1 MVCFSLHYWQYLFC
15 SQVKIVHNAKVFLV
29 ANSFHFVSVIT
40 VMYYILHISFQ
51 TIHHVHDS
59 IFSVQMQPWM

>member
-40 VMYYILHISFQ
+40 VMYYILHISLDKEFYN
-51 TIHHVHDS
+51 VHDS
-59 IFSVQMQPWM
+59 IFSVQMQP